1 MIFNHRKMRVF
12 IYHEA
17 IDMRCGFERLSY
29 NVREILKS
37 NLLEGH
43 VYLFLGK
50 NRRRAK
56 VLLFDGT
63 GLVLISK
70 RLEQGRFM
78 SIGEI
83 KDAHEITTSE
93 LGLLLDGSRVRLPV
107 AVKQE
112 SRFLV

>member
-1 MIFNHRKMRVF
+1 MRVF
-12 IYHEA
+12 IYREA
-17 IDMRCGFERLSY
+17 VDMRCGFERLSFF
-29 NVREILKS
+29 VREILKS

-63 GLVLISK
+63 GLVLIAK

-78 SIGEI
+78 NVNEI
-83 KDAHEITTSE
+83 KDVSEITTSE
-93 LGLLLDGSRVRLPV
+93 LGLLLDGSRIHLPI
-107 AVKQE
+107 AAKQE
-112 SRFLV
+112 NKFLV